1 MNSTNQAAAQRLENG
16 IFGVQEKG
24 TGHKMA
30 IDNDKGPTL

>member
-24 TGHKMA
+24 MGHA
-30 IDNDKGPTL
+30 DQGIANR